1 MTASSLPHVVIVGA
15 GFGGLRAARRFSRL
29 PVQVTL
35 IDRQNYHLFQ
45 PLLYQVATAG
55 VSAGEIAY
63 PVRAVLRR
71 QRNARFLLAEVT
83 DLDLSNRRLLT
94 TAGEVRYDVLIL
106 AMGGQTNFF
115 GNATLAR
122 HALTL
127 KTLQDAERIRDHV
140 LRLFEHASRE
150 SNVEKRRAML
160 TFAVAGG
167 GPSGVEMAGALSELI
182 HGVLKRD
189 FPGFDLSIARVIL
202 LEAAD
207 RLLPAMPPAL
217 QQATLQALHAK
228 GVEVWL
234 NAPVESY
241 DGTLIRLK
249 DGRQI
254 PSRTLIW
261 VTGIRA
267 AGLAERIP
275 APRASNGRIRVQPTL
290 QVPGYPEV
298 FVIGDAAYLE
308 DEHGNPLPMVAPVAL
323 QQADWAVANVQCLL
337 EGKPLLPFRYRD
349 PGMMATIG
357 RNQAVARLGRF
368 RLRGFLAW
376 LMWVVVHIFQLIGFR
391 NRLAVM
397 LNWAWD
403 YFLYDRALRLIEH
416 PEEKP
421 EERQL
426 LV

>member
-1 MTASSLPHVVIVGA
+1 MTTSTPPHIVIVGA

-35 IDRQNYHLFQ
+35 IDRHNYHLFQ

-71 QRNARFLLAEVT
+71 QRNVRFLLAGVT
-83 DLDLSNRRLLT
+83 GVDLPNRRLMT
-94 TAGEVRYDVLIL
+94 SAGEVSYDVLIL
-106 AMGGQTNFF
+106 AIGGQTNYF
-115 GNATLAR
+115 GNVSLAR

-127 KTLQDAERIRDHV
+127 KTLQDAERVRDHV
-140 LRLFEHASRE
+140 LRIFEHASRE
-150 SNVEKRRAML
+150 SNEEKRRAML

-182 HGVLKRD
+182 HGVLRRD
-189 FPGFDLSIARVIL
+189 FPGFDLSMARVIL
-202 LEAAD
+202 LEATD
-207 RLLPAMPPAL
+207 RLLPAMPEAL

-234 NAPVESY
+234 NAPVEAY
-241 DGTLIRLK
+241 DGALICLK
-249 DGRQI
+249 DGREI

-267 AGLAERIP
+267 AGLAEHIP
-275 APRASNGRIRVQPTL
+275 APRTPNGRIRVEPTL

-308 DEHGNPLPMVAPVAL
+308 DERGVPLPMVAPVAL
-323 QQADWAVANVQCLL
+323 QQADWTVVNVQRLL
-337 EGKPLLPFRYRD
+337 EGKPLVPFRYRN

-357 RNQAVARLGRF
+357 RNQAVAHLGKVN
-368 RLRGFLAW
+368 LRGFFAW

-403 YFLYDRALRLIEH
+403 YFLYDRALRLIEQ

-426 LV
+426 PV

>member
-1 MTASSLPHVVIVGA
+1 MTTSTLPQIVIVGA

-35 IDRQNYHLFQ
+35 IDRHNYHLFQ

-63 PVRAVLRR
+63 PIRAVLRR

-83 DLDLSNRRLLT
+83 DVDLSNRRLIT
-94 TAGEVRYDVLIL
+94 SAGEVPYDVLIL
-106 AMGGQTNFF
+106 AMGGQTSFF
-115 GNATLAR
+115 GNASLAR
-122 HALTL
+122 HAFTL

-140 LRLFEHASRE
+140 LRIFEHASRE
-150 SNVEKRRAML
+150 SDVEKRRAML

-167 GPSGVEMAGALSELI
+167 GPTGVEMAGALSELI
-182 HGVLKRD
+182 HGVLRRD
-189 FPGFDLSIARVIL
+189 FPGFDLSMARVIL

-207 RLLPAMPPAL
+207 RLLPAMPEAL
-217 QQATLQALHAK
+217 GQATLQALHAR

-234 NAPVESY
+234 NAPVEGY
-241 DGTLIRLK
+241 DGAHVRLK
-249 DGRQI
+249 DGREI
-254 PSRTLIW
+254 PTRTLIW

-275 APRASNGRIRVQPTL
+275 APRMPNGRIRVEPTL
-290 QVPGYPEV
+290 QVSGYPEV
-298 FVIGDAAYLE
+298 FVLGDAAYLE
-308 DEHGNPLPMVAPVAL
+308 DERGAPLPMVAPVAL
-323 QQADWAVANVQCLL
+323 QQADWTVANVQRLL

-357 RNQAVARLGRF
+357 RNQAVAHLGGLN
-368 RLRGFLAW
+368 LRGFFAW

-403 YFLYDRALRLIEH
+403 YFLYDRALRLIEQ
-416 PEEKP
+416 PEERP

-426 LV
+426 PV

>member
-1 MTASSLPHVVIVGA
+1 MTASSLPHIVIVGA

-94 TAGEVRYDVLIL
+94 TAGEVRYDALIL

-115 GNATLAR
+115 GNAALAR

-150 SNVEKRRAML
+150 SNAEKCRAML

-167 GPSGVEMAGALSELI
+167 GPSGVEMVGALSELI

-189 FPGFDLSIARVIL
+189 FPGFDLSMVQVIL

-217 QQATLQALHAK
+217 QQATLQVLHTK

-241 DGTLIRLK
+241 DGTLVRLK

-254 PSRTLIW
+254 LSRTLIW

-275 APRASNGRIRVQPTL
+275 TPRASNGRIRVQPTL
-290 QVPGYPEV
+290 QVPGFPEV

-308 DEHGNPLPMVAPVAL
+308 DERGNPLPMVAPVAL
-323 QQADWAVANVQCLL
+323 Q
-337 EGKPLLPFRYRD
+337 
-349 PGMMATIG
+349 
-357 RNQAVARLGRF
+357 
-368 RLRGFLAW
+368 
-376 LMWVVVHIFQLIGFR
+376 
-391 NRLAVM
+391 
-397 LNWAWD
+397 
-403 YFLYDRALRLIEH
+403 
-416 PEEKP
+416 
-421 EERQL
+421 
-426 LV
+426 